1 MGRPPG
7 SKDKTTRKSR
17 GPTAA
22 EKAAKKAAIE
32 AAQRAAA
39 NTARS
44 AFFQARSTDQNAE
57 DDSEGQDDQGD
68 AGVNTAD
75 ADHGDES
82 NGDAASDGARTD
94 GARTGDSQP
103 PIVADLDDDEQLVD
117 EVGVGVMAVYLMAI
131 HDRLKAEVGAGN
143 PNGPQRASVNVW
155 LLPLLKEDHVCWRL
169 SAAMARMVCGKLGLK
184 YGEPAYYRDVVIW
197 LPDLRWGDDG
207 LPPCP
212 ECHCRRVGPHM
223 FRENHDGRRI
233 CGLTEH
239 YFILSRRYKCYVCED
254 NAAKVKHV
262 ALAAA
267 EAAGLTVEE
276 MGPDNEEKAPPYT
289 YMGWDANSLPKRSA
303 EHGKR
308 SADKRPRQLRKC
320 YRCSLFGGNAFACK
334 GRGGRN
340 RCEYWYDDG
349 NPREGEDW
357 GEEHECGEDEGDM

>member
-7 SKDKTTRKSR
+7 SRDKTTRKSR

-117 EVGVGVMAVYLMAI
+117 EVGVGVMAVYLKAI

-239 YFILSRRYKCYVCED
+239 YFILSRRYKCYDCED

-289 YMGWDANSLPKRSA
+289 YMGWDANSLPHIPFGLGGRFPA
-303 EHGKR
+303 FLTYHGGV
-308 SADKRPRQLRKC
+308 DKVTAAPHGAQRAYDEGGRACAWVALCVRAHECVTQFGRPRRA
-320 YRCSLFGGNAFACK
+320 SLT
-334 GRGGRN
+334 
-340 RCEYWYDDG
+340 
-349 NPREGEDW
+349 
-357 GEEHECGEDEGDM
+357 